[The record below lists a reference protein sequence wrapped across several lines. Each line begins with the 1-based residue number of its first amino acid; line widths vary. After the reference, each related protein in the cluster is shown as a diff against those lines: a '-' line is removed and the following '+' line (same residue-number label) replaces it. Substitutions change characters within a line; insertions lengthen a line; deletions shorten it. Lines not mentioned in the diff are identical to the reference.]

1 MHYLH
6 FFFAKKRKICLI
18 QEKAVPLH
26 PTVKPNEYINT
37 GDISF
42 LQRKTYFG
50 YMI

>member
-1 MHYLH
+1 MHFLH
-6 FFFAKKRKICLI
+6 FFLAKKRKRCLI
-18 QEKAVPLH
+18 QEKVVSLH
-26 PTVKPNEYINT
+26 TIVKPNEYINT